1 MNNFIRRHSQL
12 VSLLFLIAIFN
23 ASTGCKNTYYK
34 KKVRAF
40 SPVPVTES
48 IVMEPE
54 KYVVV
59 HMGEEAYHL
68 TNIAYDTATATVTGF
83 LSSPGIDE
91 MNMYRL
97 LCDKKTIKV
106 SGRDEK
112 TAYKKQVHVF
122 VRSMTISKATDFTF
136 VNCEIPTSSFIRME
150 YFGAAAG
157 KIMLMKVGVP
167 VLIAGAAIGVF
178 LAIACQCPTVYSLN
192 GNNLENKGGLFP
204 GALSSNAQRRD
215 VLAINDYSDV
225 NGNLSLKITNKPD
238 EHQYID
244 QLGLLSVTHPA
255 GTSVM
260 FDHKLV
266 PYAIAETQTP
276 LTVTSDNG
284 VDHRNQVLHKGD
296 TSYSFSDPLQENN
309 FNDLNISFE
318 NKEAKQTANLVLN
331 IGNTPWASY
340 AYDNYASLYGKKF
353 CAYDIRMGSVSL
365 EQKVNR
371 QIDQGIMMSVF
382 MKKKGKWEFVDYL
395 EIAGAVHR
403 DIVVPL
409 DLARMQK
416 GELVELKLRAG
427 FRLSDLDFVG
437 MDFSENIP
445 LTINA
450 IAPASVTNAN
460 GTDILSWVL
469 KTDGFYNEHI
479 LREDFTTVNFVV
491 PQLKEGETRSLFL
504 EGTGY
509 YKKEY
514 KSEDKPQTSAI
525 WKFRKPGYFSYY
537 SEMEYEKLDALAA
550 IFKPGSPAITMK

>member
-59 HMGEEAYHL
+59 HMGEKAFHL
-68 TNIAYDTATATVTGF
+68 TDIVYDTVKAVVTGSLTDPGIQEMFIYGF
-83 LSSPGIDE
+83 LSQ
-91 MNMYRL
+91 N
-97 LCDKKTIKV
+97 KTLEIK
-106 SGRDEK
+106 RNAREE
-112 TAYKKQVHVF
+112 YKKQVHVF
-122 VRSMTISKATDFTF
+122 VTNMGIIPGTDSTYDR
-136 VNCEIPTSSFIRME
+136 CEIPVSSFYKME
-150 YFGAAAG
+150 YFGAANG
-157 KIMLMKVGVP
+157 KIFLERLEATVLITVVP
-167 VLIAGAAIGVF
+167 VSIF
-178 LAIACQCPTVYSLN
+178 LVSACNCPSVYTSN
-192 GNNLENKGGLFP
+192 GNEIEYNGGIFP

-266 PYAIAETQTP
+266 PHVIAETQTP

-284 VDHRNQVLHKGD
+284 VDHRSQVLNKGD

-309 FNDLNISFE
+309 FNDLNITFD
-318 NKEAKQTANLVLN
+318 NKEAKQKANLVLN
-331 IGNTPWASY
+331 TGNTPWASY

-353 CAYDIRMGSVSL
+353 SAYDKRMESVSL
-365 EQKVNR
+365 ENKVNR
-371 QIDQGIMMSVF
+371 QIDQGIMMSVY
-382 MKKKGKWEFVDYL
+382 MKKKGKWVFVDYL
-395 EIAGAVHR
+395 EVAGAVHR

-409 DLARMQK
+409 DLAGMQK

-427 FRLSDLDFVG
+427 FRLWDVDFVG
-437 MDFSENIP
+437 MDFSEKIP

-450 IAPASVTNAN
+450 IAPASVTNAS
-460 GTDILSWVL
+460 GSDILNSVL
-469 KTDGFYNEHI
+469 KTDGFYDEHI

-550 IFKPGSPAITMK
+550 IFKPGSPAITVK